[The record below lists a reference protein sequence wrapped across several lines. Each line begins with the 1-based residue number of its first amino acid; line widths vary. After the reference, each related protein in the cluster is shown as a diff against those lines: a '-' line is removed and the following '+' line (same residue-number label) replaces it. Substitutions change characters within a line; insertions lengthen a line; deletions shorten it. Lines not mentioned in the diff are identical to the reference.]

1 MSPMRI
7 RALLRSR
14 GAWIVA
20 GCLAAAGTVSYVVI
34 GGSTWWWVGLAA
46 VAPLAGLMLWRL
58 AEDDDGWPPPAGGDG
73 PWGAP

>member
-1 MSPMRI
+1 M
-7 RALLRSR
+7 RALLESR
-14 GAWIVA
+14 AAWVA
-20 GCLAAAGTVSYVVI
+20 TGCLAAAGIVAYLVV

-58 AEDDDGWPPPAGGDG
+58 ADDADDNAPWIPPGGGDG